1 MSFGWGPASEMNKTV
16 QKLRRPK
23 RETLKKI
30 GDLITEN
37 DYQVTDKKA
46 TPEQLEEIRNR
57 LRKDNLKAIVIKAII
72 FTILIGLFF
81 YMIW

>member
-23 RETLKKI
+23 RETLKKV
-30 GDLITEN
+30 GNLITDN

-46 TPEQLEEIRNR
+46 TPLSS
-57 LRKDNLKAIVIKAII
+57 LKKSENAYEK
-72 FTILIGLFF
+72 TILKHLP
-81 YMIW
+81 